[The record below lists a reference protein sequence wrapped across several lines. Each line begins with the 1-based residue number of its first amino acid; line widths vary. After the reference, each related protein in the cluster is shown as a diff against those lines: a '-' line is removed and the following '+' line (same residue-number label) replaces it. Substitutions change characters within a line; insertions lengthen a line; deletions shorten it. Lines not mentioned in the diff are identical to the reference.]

1 MTRKFTFDPETAVA
15 PCPECH
21 TGMLHL
27 QRLTY
32 FTWLNA
38 ELISVPNF
46 PAWICDLCGRRVFD
60 ARAKKWLNTLL
71 KADATRRSGR
81 RRDYPLTGD
90 HVPPN

>member
-1 MTRKFTFDPETAVA
+1 MARKRNYDPEASGI

-21 TGMLHL
+21 TGVLHL

-46 PAWICDLCGRRVFD
+46 PAWVCDLCGRRDFD
-60 ARAKKWLNTLL
+60 PRAKKWLNTLL
-71 KADATRRSGR
+71 IADTSKRSGQR
-81 RRDYPLTGD
+81 RNFPFQGD
-90 HVPPN
+90 RIPPN